1 MMQHIIN
8 QIKPIIE
15 NYCYK
20 CHGQEKQK
28 GDMRFDNID
37 WDMVNGFDAEK
48 WNMMLNEINLGEMP
62 QVINHSFRIRTGE
75 LL

>member
-1 MMQHIIN
+1 
-8 QIKPIIE
+8 
-15 NYCYK
+15 
-20 CHGQEKQK
+20 
-28 GDMRFDNID
+28 MRFDNID

-62 QVINHSFRIRTGE
+62 PSDQPQLSDRKGE